1 MSPKNRTNRNELSS
15 GFNDED
21 RQQLTEINITI
32 KKLVEEVEYLKEEV
46 EESKLKYEEIK
57 TENEKLKQIVNT
69 TFFKVD
75 ELEQYGRR
83 ENIRILGVAERKD
96 ERDDGE
102 EVVTKVAKALNV
114 ELNPELDIQRVH
126 RLGKKKKGPKA
137 KPRPVIVRFASYRKR
152 IEFMYKKSKLKVHPN
167 FNGVYLTE
175 DLTSLRAKML
185 KYVKEVGK
193 NKFVLFHTI
202 NGKIRMKQSAREA
215 GTITN
220 NESDTGTGNWLTID
234 SPDDLFKY
242 GMNIDFDKLNYTP
255 LKFDIECSEKSD
267 FK

>member
-1 MSPKNRTNRNELSS
+1 M
-15 GFNDED
+15 
-21 RQQLTEINITI
+21 
-32 KKLVEEVEYLKEEV
+32 
-46 EESKLKYEEIK
+46 
-57 TENEKLKQIVNT
+57 
-69 TFFKVD
+69 
-75 ELEQYGRR
+75 
-83 ENIRILGVAERKD
+83 
-96 ERDDGE
+96 
-102 EVVTKVAKALNV
+102 AKALNV

-126 RLGKKKKGPKA
+126 RLGKKKNGPKA
-137 KPRPVIVRFASYRKR
+137 KPRPVIVCFASYRKR
-152 IEFMYKKSKLKVHPN
+152 MEFMEKKSKLKVQPN

-175 DLTSLRAKML
+175 DLTSLRAKMI

-220 NESDTGTGNWLTID
+220 IERDTGTGNWLTID

-242 GMNIDFDKLNYTP
+242 GMNIDFDKLDYTP
-255 LKFDIECSEKSD
+255 LKFNIECSAKSD

>member
-1 MSPKNRTNRNELSS
+1 MSPKNKTNRNELSS

-21 RQQLTEINITI
+21 RQQLTEVNLTI

-46 EESKLKYEEIK
+46 EKSKLKYEEIK

-83 ENIRILGVAERKD
+83 ENIRILGVAERND

-102 EVVTKVAKALNV
+102 EVVTNVAKALNV

-137 KPRPVIVRFASYRKR
+137 KPRPVIVRFASYKKR
-152 IEFMYKKSKLKVHPN
+152 MEFMYKKSKLKVHPN

-185 KYVKEVGK
+185 KNVKEVAK
-193 NKFVLFHTI
+193 NKFILFHTI
-202 NGKIRMKQSAREA
+202 NGKIRMKRSAREA

-220 NESDTGTGNWLTID
+220 KERDTGTGNWLTID

-242 GMNIDFDKLNYTP
+242 GM
-255 LKFDIECSEKSD
+255 DIR
-267 FK
+267 F

>member
-1 MSPKNRTNRNELSS
+1 M
-15 GFNDED
+15 
-21 RQQLTEINITI
+21 
-32 KKLVEEVEYLKEEV
+32 KK
-46 EESKLKYEEIK
+46 S
-57 TENEKLKQIVNT
+57 KLKQIVNT

-75 ELEQYGRR
+75 ELEQYGRQ
-83 ENIRILGVAERKD
+83 ENIRILGVAERTD

-102 EVVTKVAKALNV
+102 EVVTNVAKALNV

-152 IEFMYKKSKLKVHPN
+152 MEFMYKKSKLEVQPN
-167 FNGVYLTE
+167 FNGAYLMK

-202 NGKIRMKQSAREA
+202 NEKICMKRSAWEA

-220 NESDTGTGNWLTID
+220 NERDTGTGNWLTID

-255 LKFDIECSEKSD
+255 LKFKIECSAKSD

>member
-1 MSPKNRTNRNELSS
+1 MSS

-21 RQQLTEINITI
+21 RQQLTEINVTI
-32 KKLVEEVEYLKEEV
+32 KKLVKEIKHRYLKEEV
-46 EESKLKYEEIK
+46 EENKLKYEEIK
-57 TENEKLKQIVNT
+57 TENKKLKQIVNT

-75 ELEQYGRR
+75 ELKQYGRP
-83 ENIRILGVAERKD
+83 ENIKILGVAERTD

-102 EVVTKVAKALNV
+102 EVLTKVVKALNV

-137 KPRPVIVRFASYRKR
+137 KPRPVFVRFASYRKR
-152 IEFMYKKSKLKVHPN
+152 MKSMYKKSKLKVHPN

-175 DLTSLRAKML
+175 DLTSSRAKLL

-202 NGKIRMKQSAREA
+202 NGKMRMKQSAREA

-242 GMNIDFDKLNYTP
+242 GMNIYFDKLNYTP
-255 LKFDIECSEKSD
+255 LKFNTECSAKSNCR
-267 FK
+267 